1 MANKLIKSNLI
12 GRRDSSGSGGGP
24 LDPEKYATKQEL
36 HDSETRLSNQI
47 ALLEAHLDTK
57 FEKTNADL
65 NQKMDNMDAKFNH
78 RFDLMDAKFDQRM
91 NQMDAK
97 FDQKMAHMDAEFNK
111 KFDQND
117 IRFEKVNT
125 HFANIEAEIQM
136 ARNSMIRWYLGS
148 SIALVGLVIAAIH
161 YLM

>member
-12 GRRDSSGSGGGP
+12 GRRDLHGNGGGP

-91 NQMDAK
+91 NQMDA
-97 FDQKMAHMDAEFNK
+97 EFNK

-125 HFANIEAEIQM
+125 HFANIETEIQM
-136 ARNSMIRWYLGS
+136 ARNSMIKWYLGS